1 MQVMR
6 GEIAK
11 ICLVIAILTLGT
23 VSSDGACER
32 GRTWWDRHRG
42 ACIPC
47 TRCDPRRL
55 AVKYPCELHRDTICQ
70 PLYEVRIWPFNTEKD
85 NDVSETSSDYEYYE
99 YTDYSGEVSD
109 ELDWNIQTSTLTLA
123 VSGCIVF
130 FVVVVTLSFY
140 HAKQWRVLKQT
151 LKSGKKQLAL
161 NNNFLKRTNN
171 NNNYLMY
178 PQNKKTKHN
187 KQVAG
192 ERRDM
197 LSLKERFLKLHEIT
211 NWVLTFS
218 ILQNNCIVFLMVF

>member
-1 MQVMR
+1 MNLSTKVMR

-11 ICLVIAILTLGT
+11 LCLVIATLALGT

-32 GRTWWDRHRG
+32 GRTWWHRQRG

-85 NDVSETSSDYEYYE
+85 NDASETSSDYEYYE
-99 YTDYSGEVSD
+99 DSDYSGEVSD
-109 ELDWNIQTSTLTLA
+109 DLEWDIQTSTLTLA

-130 FVVVVTLSFY
+130 FVVVVTLSLY

-151 LKSGKKQLAL
+151 LKTDVQDLSAKLRLMEAGADGPADPMPNEHHIYCNIHVGKDAL
-161 NNNFLKRTNN
+161 LGPVST
-171 NNNYLMY
+171 
-178 PQNKKTKHN
+178 KKGLGNVYTQEKH
-187 KQVAG
+187 
-192 ERRDM
+192 
-197 LSLKERFLKLHEIT
+197 T
-211 NWVLTFS
+211 P
-218 ILQNNCIVFLMVF
+218 